1 MLQEVL
7 EHLMLLNMVLELILR
22 LWGEPT
28 KLFPVIAHKGCDY
41 FEETFHG
48 KSVHSSVPENG
59 SNAIFAADFIERIEN
74 TLIPEYNAKN
84 HDLVG
89 SPTINA
95 GLIQGGAHSNIP
107 FLLGETPTFS
117 ATIPD
122 LCKVYLDVRWTPDQT
137 IQEVTDDIK
146 KIIDEV
152 KANRSDISADIQYY
166 K

>member
-59 SNAIFAADFIERIEN
+59 SNAIFAAADFIERIEN
-74 TLIPEYNAKN
+74 TLIPEYNAKH

-95 GLIQGGAHSNIP
+95 GLIQGGADRKSTRLNSSHVAISYAV
-107 FLLGETPTFS
+107 FCL
-117 ATIPD
+117 
-122 LCKVYLDVRWTPDQT
+122 KK
-137 IQEVTDDIK
+137 K
-146 KIIDEV
+146 KI
-152 KANRSDISADIQYY
+152 
-166 K
+166 

>member
-59 SNAIFAADFIERIEN
+59 SNAIFAVADFIERIEN
-74 TLIPEYNAKN
+74 TLIPEYNAKH

-95 GLIQGGAHSNIP
+95 GLIQRGAHSNNP
-107 FLLGETPTFS
+107 FLLGGHQTIL
-117 ATIPD
+117 ATIH
-122 LCKVYLDVRWTPDQT
+122 YVRH
-137 IQEVTDDIK
+137 V
-146 KIIDEV
+146 
-152 KANRSDISADIQYY
+152 N
-166 K
+166 